1 MVGGACHQEPAG
13 APRGRVTGLT
23 LLTSKQM
30 RILDRAIADLGRTDL
45 AELLARL
52 RAARQAEFREHIR
65 EVIAGMAD
73 SRELR
78 RARINEISTEV
89 RQAKEE
95 WQRQLRALQWLKW
108 KRDEQGNRHRPRDDE

>member
-1 MVGGACHQEPAG
+1 M
-13 APRGRVTGLT
+13 LT
-23 LLTSKQM
+23 PKQM
-30 RILDRAIADLGRTDL
+30 RVLDRAIADLGRADL

-52 RAARQAEFREHIR
+52 RAARRAEFRDHTR
-65 EVIAGMAD
+65 ELIAGMAE
-73 SRELR
+73 SRECR

-89 RQAKEE
+89 REAHEE

>member
-1 MVGGACHQEPAG
+1 M
-13 APRGRVTGLT
+13 TGLT
-23 LLTSKQM
+23 MLTSKQM
-30 RILDRAIADLGRTDL
+30 RILDRAVADLGRTDL

-52 RAARQAEFREHIR
+52 RAARGAEFREHIR
-65 EVIAGMAD
+65 ELIAGMAD

-89 RQAKEE
+89 REAKEE

-108 KRDEQGNRHRPRDDE
+108 ERDEQGNRHRPRDDE